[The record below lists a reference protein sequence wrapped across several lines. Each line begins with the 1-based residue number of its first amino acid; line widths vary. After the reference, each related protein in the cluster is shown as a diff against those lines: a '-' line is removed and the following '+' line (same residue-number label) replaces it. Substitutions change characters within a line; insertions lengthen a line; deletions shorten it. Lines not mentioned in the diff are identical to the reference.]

1 MLQTAHPVPAECHR
15 HQAVRHIRLAL
26 INLAEDL
33 AEEGHFLRH
42 ALVLLAHPTHH
53 VHQVLAA
60 VVSVVQVLLHFSVVQ
75 RVQCRVG
82 PVLPIHLVRHVILL
96 LIVQQ
101 MYVWVVVV
109 ALHQH

>member
-60 VVSVVQVLLHFSVVQ
+60 VVSVVQVLLHSSVVQ
-75 RVQCRVG
+75 LVPCRVDH
-82 PVLPIHLVRHVILL
+82 VLPIPLARLVLL
-96 LIVQQ
+96 LSTVQQ

-109 ALHQH
+109 VLHQH